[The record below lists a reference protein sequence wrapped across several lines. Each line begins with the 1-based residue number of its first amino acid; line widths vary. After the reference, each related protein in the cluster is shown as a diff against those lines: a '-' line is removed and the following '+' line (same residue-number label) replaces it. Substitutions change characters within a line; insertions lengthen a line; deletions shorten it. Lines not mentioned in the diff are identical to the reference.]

1 MTPLEIHL
9 LLNLYHSEKPAE
21 RYPEQ
26 ERTAPAMKAAFA
38 WFRVCGLTLPGVT
51 VEAVMERNA
60 ESEQF
65 LSAKGMLLV
74 ERLMEVQP

>member
-9 LLNLYHSEKPAE
+9 LLNLYHTEKPAD

-26 ERTAPAMKAAFA
+26 ERTAPAMQGAFIR
-38 WFRVCGLTLPGVT
+38 FRVAGLLMPGVT
-51 VEAVMERNA
+51 FETVMLHNA
-60 ESEQF
+60 ESSEF